1 MKKPLLSGRFFHSLQ
16 TNINKMTLV
25 ELKKT
30 LSEASQVFI
39 LTDENVAMFWLPET
53 EHWLGCE
60 HAVEIVLK
68 PGEKYK
74 TLQSAQRIWKTLMK
88 HHADR
93 QAVMVNLGGGVIT
106 DLGGFSA
113 SCYHRG
119 IRFVNVPTTLLAM
132 VDAAIGGKTGVDF
145 GDCKNQIGTFA
156 EPLEVWISPIY
167 LSTLPHREILSGVA
181 EMMKYGFIA
190 HPPMLKI
197 TPDNYQEYLL
207 AAGKIK
213 REIVAKDYRE
223 QGLRK
228 VLNFGHTLGHAI
240 ESHCFT
246 KENPLLHG
254 EAVAL
259 GMGAALWL
267 SVQLCHLDEKVLHD
281 YERQLPTLLSVAE
294 TQLDIVDIEPVMQYM
309 AHDKKNKDG
318 KEQFVLIEA
327 PGQPVLDVEVAADT
341 VREALAY
348 IINKVYNR

>member
-1 MKKPLLSGRFFHSLQ
+1 
-16 TNINKMTLV
+16 MTLG

-60 HAVEIVLK
+60 RAVEIVLK

-74 TLQSAQRIWKTLMK
+74 TLQTAQRIWKTLMK

-93 QAVMVNLGGGVIT
+93 HAVMVNLGGGVIT
-106 DLGGFSA
+106 DLGGFVA
-113 SCYHRG
+113 SCYQRG

-145 GDCKNQIGTFA
+145 GGCKNQIGTFA
-156 EPLEVWISPIY
+156 EPMEVWISPIF
-167 LSTLPHREILSGVA
+167 LSTLPQREILSGMA
-181 EMMKYGFIA
+181 EMVKYGFIA
-190 HPPMLKI
+190 YPPMLKV

-207 AAGKIK
+207 TAGKLK
-213 REIVAKDYRE
+213 REIVTQDYKE
-223 QGLRK
+223 QGFRK
-228 VLNFGHTLGHAI
+228 VLNFGHTIGHAI
-240 ESHCFT
+240 ESHCLN
-246 KENPLLHG
+246 KDNPLLHG

-267 SVQLCHLDEKVLHD
+267 SVQLCHLDETVLHNF
-281 YERQLPTLLSVAE
+281 EGQLPVLLSEAE
-294 TQLDIVDIEPVMQYM
+294 TKLDVADIESVMRYL
-309 AHDKKNKDG
+309 AHDKKNKNG

-327 PGQPVLDVEVAADT
+327 PGQPKLDVEVAST
-341 VREALAY
+341 KVKEALTY
-348 IINKVYNR
+348 IINKVYSL

>member
-1 MKKPLLSGRFFHSLQ
+1 
-16 TNINKMTLV
+16 MTLG

-74 TLQSAQRIWKTLMK
+74 TLQTAQRIWKILMR

-93 QAVMVNLGGGVIT
+93 HAVMVNLGGGVIT
-106 DLGGFSA
+106 DLGGFVA
-113 SCYHRG
+113 SCYQRG

-145 GDCKNQIGTFA
+145 GGCKNQIGTFA
-156 EPLEVWISPIY
+156 EPMEVWISPIF
-167 LSTLPHREILSGVA
+167 LSTLPQREILSGMA
-181 EMMKYGFIA
+181 EMVKYGFIA
-190 HPPMLKI
+190 HPSMLKV

-207 AAGKIK
+207 TAGKLK
-213 REIVAKDYRE
+213 REIVTQDYKE
-223 QGLRK
+223 QGFRK
-228 VLNFGHTLGHAI
+228 VLNFGHTIGHAI
-240 ESHCFT
+240 ESHCLN
-246 KENPLLHG
+246 KDNPLLHG

-267 SVQLCHLDEKVLHD
+267 SVQLCHLDETVLHNF
-281 YERQLPTLLSVAE
+281 EGQLPVLLSEAE
-294 TQLDIVDIEPVMQYM
+294 TKLDVADIEPVMRYL
-309 AHDKKNKDG
+309 AHDKKNKNG

-327 PGQPVLDVEVAADT
+327 PGLPKLDVEVAPT
-341 VREALAY
+341 KVKEALTY
-348 IINKVYNR
+348 IINKVYSL

>member
-1 MKKPLLSGRFFHSLQ
+1 
-16 TNINKMTLV
+16 MTLG

-74 TLQSAQRIWKTLMK
+74 TLQTAQRIWKILMR

-93 QAVMVNLGGGVIT
+93 HAVMVNLGGGVIT
-106 DLGGFSA
+106 DLGGFVA
-113 SCYHRG
+113 SCYQRG

-145 GDCKNQIGTFA
+145 GGCKNQIGTFA
-156 EPLEVWISPIY
+156 EPMEVWISPIF
-167 LSTLPHREILSGVA
+167 LSTLPQREILSGMA
-181 EMMKYGFIA
+181 EMVKYGFIA
-190 HPPMLKI
+190 YPPMLKV

-207 AAGKIK
+207 TAGKLK
-213 REIVAKDYRE
+213 REIVTQDYKE
-223 QGLRK
+223 QGFRK
-228 VLNFGHTLGHAI
+228 VLNFGHTIGHAI
-240 ESHCFT
+240 ESHCLN
-246 KENPLLHG
+246 KDNPLLHG

-267 SVQLCHLDEKVLHD
+267 SVQLCHLDETVLHNF
-281 YERQLPTLLSVAE
+281 EGQLPVLLSEAE
-294 TQLDIVDIEPVMQYM
+294 TKLDVADIEPVMRYL
-309 AHDKKNKDG
+309 AHDKKNKNG

-327 PGQPVLDVEVAADT
+327 PGQPKLDVEVAPT
-341 VREALAY
+341 KVKEALTY
-348 IINKVYNR
+348 IINKVYSL